1 MHRIHIVTFVY
12 IYDTLSDLWWL
23 HACRRAAHWPR
34 EPPRRHATAWSCSTG
49 PTPLHLAARCG
60 SLDSVACLVSNYAN
74 VLATDQDGWA
84 PIHNAAYYDHEQ
96 VIKLLIR
103 KNEAMLELQTKD
115 E

>member
-1 MHRIHIVTFVY
+1 MKLILLTKNIVHVFCLMKTGTFASSSLVCLCLHRC
-12 IYDTLSDLWWL
+12 DCLLS
-23 HACRRAAHWPR
+23 
-34 EPPRRHATAWSCSTG
+34 G

-103 KNEAMLELQTKD
+103 KNEAMLELQTQD